1 MKNKV
6 IKAESKALISGKRG
20 KALLIV
26 LFGIL
31 FCAVMTAIIFGA
43 IFISR
48 VFKDFGV
55 GVTIASA
62 AVLIFLSL
70 ITLCVYS
77 SAAIGEKAWYGG
89 LTGNK
94 RNCARRLFF
103 WFRPKNAFRALW
115 FNVLLFLIKTMWAI
129 VFFLPSI
136 IFLWS
141 VYYLSASGGLEL
153 YLFISLA
160 VGGVL
165 LAVSGLVFY
174 LIATERYFIAGYL
187 FSSDPRLSA
196 MTAIRQSKNLLDGHI
211 FEIVRFKLSFIPW
224 ILSCIFIAPAF
235 YVIPYYKES
244 CCMVA
249 KKITL

>member
-55 GVTIASA
+55 GVTIASS

-77 SAAIGEKAWYGG
+77 SAAIGEKAWYSG

-94 RNCARRLFF
+94 RNCAR
-103 WFRPKNAFRALW
+103 
-115 FNVLLFLIKTMWAI
+115 
-129 VFFLPSI
+129 
-136 IFLWS
+136 
-141 VYYLSASGGLEL
+141 
-153 YLFISLA
+153 
-160 VGGVL
+160 
-165 LAVSGLVFY
+165 
-174 LIATERYFIAGYL
+174 
-187 FSSDPRLSA
+187 
-196 MTAIRQSKNLLDGHI
+196 
-211 FEIVRFKLSFIPW
+211 
-224 ILSCIFIAPAF
+224 
-235 YVIPYYKES
+235 
-244 CCMVA
+244 
-249 KKITL
+249 

>member
-129 VFFLPSI
+129 VFFFRQLFFFGRCI
-136 IFLWS
+136 ISPPREDLNCICSFHSQSAAFCL
-141 VYYLSASGGLEL
+141 LSAVWYS
-153 YLFISLA
+153 
-160 VGGVL
+160 
-165 LAVSGLVFY
+165 
-174 LIATERYFIAGYL
+174 
-187 FSSDPRLSA
+187 
-196 MTAIRQSKNLLDGHI
+196 
-211 FEIVRFKLSFIPW
+211 
-224 ILSCIFIAPAF
+224 IL
-235 YVIPYYKES
+235 
-244 CCMVA
+244 
-249 KKITL
+249 